1 MQEVE
6 LTWSEKLIEKGRA
19 EGLQKGL
26 EEGLEQGLE
35 QGIERGLERGLE
47 KGREA
52 GVIEGK
58 RRTLLRQ
65 LSAKFGEISGRTR
78 ASVETMSETDLDSL
92 LERVLTASTLDELG
106 LAD

>member
-1 MQEVE
+1 MSRRE
-6 LTWSEKLIEKGRA
+6 RNRD
-19 EGLQKGL
+19 
-26 EEGLEQGLE
+26 EESPCSRCGNGSGQ
-35 QGIERGLERGLE
+35 RGLERGLE

-65 LSAKFGEISGRTR
+65 LSAKFGKISGTTR
-78 ASVETMSETDLDSL
+78 ASVETMSEADLDSL

-106 LAD
+106 LGD